1 MRKTENLF
9 DLSEEQRAARGIA
22 SLPGTLREA
31 LTAMEEDELVMRTL
45 GPHVA
50 DKYIHGK
57 KTEWE
62 EYSTRVSSWEVDRY
76 LLLY

>member
-1 MRKTENLF
+1 
-9 DLSEEQRAARGIA
+9 
-22 SLPGTLREA
+22 
-31 LTAMEEDELVMRTL
+31 MEEDELVMRTL